1 MIPPLQEHEQLK
13 INGLPVEY
21 DEKRYGNLEL
31 IKWDKPMKDSP
42 WGYYASFKIG
52 AEWVDEQES
61 IVVTTKQGMENID
74 FLGMFMTCFSSN
86 LAIESFSEVYSI
98 HADQPT
104 INAPSL
110 KGVIT
115 SLIVLHFV
123 GVVSRIKT
131 LKKGYVH
138 RSENLRK
145 VKGRIRILKNERTN
159 IALRR
164 YDRIYCE
171 YDEYSV
177 DIPENRILKKALL
190 FAQRMLF
197 AMRFHHSYDTIHQKL
212 AKTLAL
218 FENVSSDVEIR
229 DIKFIKSHK
238 LFKDY
243 AEAIRLAK
251 QVLGHFDYSIN
262 KVSDSGNGV
271 VPFVLDMS
279 LLYEHYVYGL
289 LYEAYHE
296 KIVYQYEGYQET
308 KPDFLYCS
316 KCFRAILDTK
326 YIPKYDNKPLDTYVV
341 RQLSGFGRDLAIMKR
356 LGYDRITEDSPTP
369 SIPCVI
375 IYPEESDKKN
385 NPFKGKR
392 LSELCTNSVRRL
404 SQFYKISIPIPII
417 SK

>member
-1 MIPPLQEHEQLK
+1 MNSIQEHGRIKTVYQQT
-13 INGLPVEY
+13 
-21 DEKRYGNLEL
+21 EKYERLSLVSWE
-31 IKWDKPMKDSP
+31 KHWDNDIGEDV

-61 IVVTTKQGMENID
+61 LVVTTKRGMENID
-74 FLGMFMTCFSSN
+74 FLDMFMTCFSSN
-86 LAIESFSEVYSI
+86 LAIESFSEIYSI

-115 SLIVLHFV
+115 PLIVLHFV
-123 GVVSRIKT
+123 GVVNRIKT

-145 VKGRIRILKNERTN
+145 VKGRIRILRNERTN

-171 YDEYSV
+171 YNEYSV

-190 FAQRMLF
+190 FAQRMLS
-197 AMRFHHSYDTIHQKL
+197 AMQSHHSYDTIHQKI

-251 QVLGHFDYSIN
+251 QVLSHFDYSIN

-289 LYEAYHE
+289 LYEAYNE
-296 KIVYQYEGYQET
+296 NITYQFNGATGY
-308 KPDFLYCS
+308 PDFLYS
-316 KCFRAILDTK
+316 SNGFKAILDTK
-326 YIPKYDNKPLDTYVV
+326 YIPKYDNEPLDTYVI
-341 RQLSGFGRDLAIMKR
+341 RQLSGYGRDLAILKR
-356 LGYDRITEDSPTP
+356 LGYDGITEESPTP

-375 IYPEESDKKN
+375 IYPEESDKVK

-392 LSELCTNSVRRL
+392 LSELCTNRVRRL